1 MRVLR
6 GFAIVPPM
14 VALVLASTSPYRRQL
29 LERLGVPFTC
39 VAPGVDEAAAASGET
54 SPIAIARSLA
64 AKKAAAV
71 AKDHG
76 KDVVIGADQVVALGD
91 RVLGKPGSA
100 AKCKEQLQALQGQ
113 EHMLITAVAVQK
125 GKDVHEFVE
134 VTTLRMRALTSK
146 EIDRYVE
153 RDQPLD
159 CAGSYKFERA
169 GVALFDR
176 VQGEDHTAILGLPMV
191 KLCAVLRECG
201 IDLP

>member
-1 MRVLR
+1 
-6 GFAIVPPM
+6 M
-14 VALVLASTSPYRRQL
+14 VALVLASTSPYRKQL
-29 LERLGVPFTC
+29 LERLGVPFTA
-39 VAPGVDEAAAASGET
+39 VAPGVDEEAAANGET

-71 AKDHG
+71 AKDHP

-100 AKCKEQLQALQGQ
+100 AKCKEQLQALQGH
-113 EHMLITAVAVQK
+113 EHLLITAVAVQK
-125 GKDVHEFVE
+125 GKEVHEFVE
-134 VTTLRMRALTSK
+134 VTTLRMRTLTGK

-176 VQGEDHTAILGLPMV
+176 VQGEDHTAIQGLPMV
-191 KLCAVLRECG
+191 KLCAVLRELG
-201 IDLP
+201 VEVP

>member
-1 MRVLR
+1 
-6 GFAIVPPM
+6 M
-14 VALVLASTSPYRRQL
+14 VALVLASTSPYRKQL
-29 LERLGVPFTC
+29 LERLGVSFTC
-39 VAPGVDEAAAASGET
+39 VAPGVDEEAAASGES

-71 AKDHG
+71 AKAQP

-100 AKCKEQLQALQGQ
+100 AKCKEQLSALQGQ
-113 EHMLITAVAVQK
+113 EHLLITAVAVQK

-134 VTTLRMRALTSK
+134 VTTLRMRPLTSK

-176 VQGEDHTAILGLPMV
+176 VQGEDHTAILGLPLV
-191 KLCAVLRECG
+191 KLCAVLRELG
-201 IDLP
+201 IELP